1 MKQSKLKTELVESL
15 KLPRDLML
23 GTAILTVNGQND
35 AYIENYKGI
44 IEYSQEKIKLQTKTC
59 QITLLGSGLLIDYYT
74 NEEMKI
80 SGHITEIKYQ
90 A

>member
-23 GTAILTVNGQND
+23 GTAILTVNGQSD

-59 QITLLGSGLLIDYYT
+59 QITLLGSGLLIDFYT